1 MLYIFYFLL
10 RIGALAKYR
19 CERGYK
25 MVGEALVTCEDN
37 GQWSGAVPEC
47 VCKYYLEIKMQ
58 ISTNTTTGRLVL
70 YQIYIRLRKRLL
82 TSFIQLLKIN
92 PELSVLDSLRLSVV
106 YVLSPLTS
114 GLFSD
119 LLFGV

>member
-1 MLYIFYFLL
+1 
-10 RIGALAKYR
+10 
-19 CERGYK
+19 